1 MDFIGKQM
9 NVNKMED
16 WYNVSTTVINKR
28 NFLFFLNNNLQDII
42 NNGGR
47 YLIKKFPSMLNLLSS
62 VYPEYNWEIF
72 RFQRLPNNFKQKLMR
87 DANLQEKF
95 VKFLEKEF
103 EISKTSDWNS
113 VNFKKLRNI
122 TSTMK
127 FSEILNIIKKFY
139 PDLNLSNFNVDRDQ
153 HIEKIG
159 KNPVKVTHF

>member
-1 MDFIGKQM
+1 
-9 NVNKMED
+9 
-16 WYNVSTTVINKR
+16 
-28 NFLFFLNNNLQDII
+28 
-42 NNGGR
+42 
-47 YLIKKFPSMLNLLSS
+47 MLNLLSS

-159 KNPVKVTHF
+159 KNPIKVTQFLKFL